1 MSEIRP
7 TQSRPEM
14 PRAATDKPLKAA
26 SHRPDT
32 PPPQVQ
38 AKQDLARQDSHKTDK
53 LKGANVDIKV

>member
-7 TQSRPEM
+7 AQSRPEM
-14 PRAATDKPLKAA
+14 PRASVDKPHKTAT
-26 SHRPDT
+26 HRTDT

-38 AKQDLARQDSHKTDK
+38 ARQDLGRHDGHKTDK